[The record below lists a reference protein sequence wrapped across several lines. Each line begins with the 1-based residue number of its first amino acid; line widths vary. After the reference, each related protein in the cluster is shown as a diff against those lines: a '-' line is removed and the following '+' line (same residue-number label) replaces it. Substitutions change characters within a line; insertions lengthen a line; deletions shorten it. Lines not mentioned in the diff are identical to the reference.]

1 MRNMNI
7 NIQQFS
13 PYYSRYTPNF
23 NGKYEVDTSTAISRN
38 QVFTLGMLMNNFWIF
53 DARSTFN
60 RIRYNSVYGKAT
72 VNVNVDK
79 EALFE
84 RILKMNN
91 IKYTKLDQTV

>member
-1 MRNMNI
+1 MISNI
-7 NIQQFS
+7 TGLASQKFQ
-13 PYYSRYTPNF
+13 YLPNF
-23 NGKYEVDTSTAISRN
+23 KGKYEVDTSSAISRN

-72 VNVNVDK
+72 VNVNVNK

-91 IKYTKLDQTV
+91 IKYTKLDTNV

>member
-1 MRNMNI
+1 
-7 NIQQFS
+7 
-13 PYYSRYTPNF
+13 
-23 NGKYEVDTSTAISRN
+23 
-38 QVFTLGMLMNNFWIF
+38 MNNFWIF